1 MIILYIVGTH
11 LGVMSYDIIHFET
24 AVLITGF
31 IANLLIGGG
40 IVFTAYTFMSKSVSA
55 GAIIGSILFGTAT
68 GVEMWIGRTYI
79 MFDSYAQIETLAVV
93 SVLGGALGATLAFT
107 TFEPQTPASE
117 VIS

>member
-1 MIILYIVGTH
+1 MSIV
-11 LGVMSYDIIHFET
+11 HFEP

-40 IVFTAYTFMSKSVSA
+40 IVITAFTFMSRSVSA

-79 MFDSYAQIETLAVV
+79 VFDSFAQIETLAVV
-93 SVLGGALGATLAFT
+93 CVLGGALGATLAFT
-107 TFEPQTPASE
+107 TFEPQTPASKE
-117 VIS
+117 VSS